1 MTSPD
6 TEAEHVES
14 TNLLYRDPALYD
26 VVQSDST
33 SAEMCQTLIEQHRP
47 DARTLV
53 DFGCGT
59 GRDLEILAK
68 RFDCIGVDLQPGMV
82 DYAHRARPG
91 LDIRTGDM
99 RTARL
104 GSRVDGVT
112 CMGNSL
118 AYVHDNEAISQV
130 FATFAAHARPG
141 ALLVLCS
148 PVAPITRAQPT
159 TATVDT
165 PMGSATVTIRH
176 TWDLRTQINTM
187 HRHWLFSSGDEVRD
201 EIRRRVLFPQ
211 ELERYAEGAGFEV
224 LDMLDVAETGDTES
238 GLTGPT
244 AYTVARQTPQ

>member
-6 TEAEHVES
+6 TEAEHVEA

-33 SAEMCQTLIEQHRP
+33 SADLCQTLIEQHRP

-59 GRDLEILAK
+59 GRDLEILAE
-68 RFDCIGVDLQPGMV
+68 RFECIGVDLQPGMV
-82 DYAHRARPG
+82 DHAHQVRPG

-99 RTARL
+99 RTVRL
-104 GSRVDGVT
+104 GKRMDVVT

-118 AYVHDNEAISQV
+118 AYVHDYEEISHV
-130 FATFAAHARPG
+130 FATFAAHARPD

-148 PVAPITRAQPT
+148 PVAPITRTEST

-165 PMGSATVTIRH
+165 PRGPATVTIRH
-176 TWDLRTQINTM
+176 EWDLRTQINTM
-187 HRHWLFSSGDEVRD
+187 HRHWVLPWGDEAQD
-201 EIRRRVLFPQ
+201 EIRRRVLFPR

-224 LDMLDVAETGDTES
+224 LDMTDGTGA
-238 GLTGPT
+238 GPTGQT
-244 AYTVARQTPQ
+244 AYTVARYTRD

>member
-6 TEAEHVES
+6 TEAEPVEA

-26 VVQSDST
+26 AVQSDST
-33 SAEMCQTLIEQHRP
+33 GAEMCQTLIERHRP

-59 GRDLEILAK
+59 GRDLEILAQ
-68 RFDCIGVDLQPGMV
+68 RFECVGVDLQPGMV
-82 DYAHRARPG
+82 DYAHQARPW

-99 RTARL
+99 RTVRL
-104 GSRVDGVT
+104 GTRMDVVT
-112 CMGNSL
+112 CVGNSL
-118 AYVHDNEAISQV
+118 AYVHDNEEIGRV

-148 PVAPITRAQPT
+148 PVAPIARTEPT

-165 PMGSATVTIRH
+165 PTGPATVTVCH
-176 TWDLRTQINTM
+176 TWDLRTQINTT
-187 HRHWLFSSGDEVRD
+187 HRHWVFPSGDEARD
-201 EIRRRVLFPQ
+201 EIRRRVLFPR
-211 ELERYAEGAGFEV
+211 ELERYAESAGFEV
-224 LDMLDVAETGDTES
+224 LDMNDGTET

-244 AYTVARQTPQ
+244 AYTVAREKAT